1 MELIVGRKS
10 RRSCRCKT
18 ITVYE
23 IDRSQWVMQDEN
35 KNMDTDT
42 TIEELDNLN
51 CILGTIV
58 EKFKKSL
65 IPFEFFSS
73 Y

>member
-1 MELIVGRKS
+1 
-10 RRSCRCKT
+10 
-18 ITVYE
+18 
-23 IDRSQWVMQDEN
+23 MQDEN
-35 KNMDTDT
+35 KNMDTDA